1 MGPYNEANS
10 VIGRT
15 FTLMSKP
22 AGDLRNNVSA
32 WESLGNTMQY
42 NNVCFAENE
51 EELPQGWDPLH
62 VQMGFKP
69 TDNVVTIGTG
79 WSYISSLGESQRA
92 YPPHMLMR
100 DYMRALSAFDSAA
113 TIIMDPTVAALLKD
127 VYGFQSKAQLSEWF
141 SQNVEKTAG
150 SYWGNGVIATTNT
163 AFAFQGL
170 EPFATWRKLP
180 ADTLIKP
187 FNNARAIRVVVA
199 GGKVQ
204 TTWFVT
210 DFRAGRGILV
220 DAWA

>member
-1 MGPYNEANS
+1 
-10 VIGRT
+10 
-15 FTLMSKP
+15 
-22 AGDLRNNVSA
+22 
-32 WESLGNTMQY
+32 MQY